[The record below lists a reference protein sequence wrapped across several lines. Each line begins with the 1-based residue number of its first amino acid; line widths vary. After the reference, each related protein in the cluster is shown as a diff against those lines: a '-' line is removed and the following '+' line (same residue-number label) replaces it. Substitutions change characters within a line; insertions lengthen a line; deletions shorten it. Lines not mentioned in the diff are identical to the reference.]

1 MGMFKA
7 LVAAAVLSFLA
18 GCSTY
23 YVKPGASTQDF
34 NIDESAC
41 TNQATMMYPP
51 VFTQV
56 MVSAG
61 YTTPMQ
67 TFCSGSGYYVTC
79 STVGGDFVPPVYAT
93 VDQNA
98 GNRNGALDSC
108 ILARGWRKDHETFLG
123 MTVKT
128 Y

>member
-1 MGMFKA
+1 MPRGVTLRRFDSQQMPGRIEFECHA
-7 LVAAAVLSFLA
+7 RRMHVGPA
-18 GCSTY
+18 G
-23 YVKPGASTQDF
+23 
-34 NIDESAC
+34 E
-41 TNQATMMYPP
+41 
-51 VFTQV
+51 
-56 MVSAG
+56 

-67 TFCSGSGYYVTC
+67 TVCSGSGYYVTC
-79 STVGGDFVPPVYAT
+79 STVGGNYVPPVYAP

-98 GNRNGALDSC
+98 GSRNGALDSC